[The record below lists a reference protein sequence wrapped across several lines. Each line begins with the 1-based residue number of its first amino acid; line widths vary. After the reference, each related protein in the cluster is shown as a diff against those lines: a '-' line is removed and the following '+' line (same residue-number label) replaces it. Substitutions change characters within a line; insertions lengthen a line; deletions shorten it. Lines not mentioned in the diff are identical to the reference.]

1 MASVESGRLCLGE
14 LLCLADDVS
23 GTRSRVVTS
32 GRELLSEALAQMESL
47 AAATDSQLEQCHAAG
62 DAYWQARRTLESEWL
77 DAEAAV
83 AELMGRAVR
92 SINMFVT
99 NAEFE
104 IDKFET
110 NLQLIARE
118 RSCAARNRKT

>member
-1 MASVESGRLCLGE
+1 VIAG
-14 LLCLADDVS
+14 
-23 GTRSRVVTS
+23 

-47 AAATDSQLEQCHAAG
+47 AVATDSQLEYCHTAD
-62 DAYWQARRTLESEWL
+62 DAYRQARRTLESEWL
-77 DAEAAV
+77 DVEAAV

-118 RSCAARNRKT
+118 RTCAARNRKTKQRPA